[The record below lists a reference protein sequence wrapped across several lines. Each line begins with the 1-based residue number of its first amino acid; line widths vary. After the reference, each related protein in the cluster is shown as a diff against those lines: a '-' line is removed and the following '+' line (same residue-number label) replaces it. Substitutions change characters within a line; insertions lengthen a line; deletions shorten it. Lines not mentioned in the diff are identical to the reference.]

1 MRIALTRPLP
11 GDFVLPDVPGAE
23 VVTGPERGFPSRE
36 ALHEFVR
43 GASALVTWVSERV
56 DGALLDAAGA
66 SGGDSGG
73 GGLRVVNNFAVGY
86 DNIDL
91 DACRARGVVVC
102 NTPDA
107 VTDGTADVAVLLML
121 AAARRLSAG
130 DRYAR
135 SGAWAEGGVLGP
147 RDFLGQP
154 VSGRTLLIVGAG
166 RIGYQ
171 TALRMIGWG
180 MRVLYVARSPKP
192 EFEHPPLCARRV
204 ELDEGLREADFVT
217 IHTPLTEE
225 TRHLIDA
232 RRLGLMKETAVLVNT
247 ARGPVVDEGALAR
260 ALREGRIFAA
270 GLDVFE
276 QEPKVHPELV
286 GLENVVML
294 PHIGS
299 GNWRGRAAMTALCA
313 ENINR
318 VLSGRE
324 ARTRIA

>member
-1 MRIALTRPLP
+1 M
-11 GDFVLPDVPGAE
+11 
-23 VVTGPERGFPSRE
+23 
-36 ALHEFVR
+36 
-43 GASALVTWVSERV
+43 
-56 DGALLDAAGA
+56 
-66 SGGDSGG
+66 
-73 GGLRVVNNFAVGY
+73 
-86 DNIDL
+86 
-91 DACRARGVVVC
+91 
-102 NTPDA
+102 
-107 VTDGTADVAVLLML
+107 
-121 AAARRLSAG
+121 
-130 DRYAR
+130 
-135 SGAWAEGGVLGP
+135 
-147 RDFLGQP
+147 
-154 VSGRTLLIVGAG
+154 
-166 RIGYQ
+166 
-171 TALRMIGWG
+171 
-180 MRVLYVARSPKP
+180 
-192 EFEHPPLCARRV
+192 CARRV

>member
-107 VTDGTADVAVLLML
+107 VTDGTS
-121 AAARRLSAG
+121 RRW
-130 DRYAR
+130 R
-135 SGAWAEGGVLGP
+135 
-147 RDFLGQP
+147 
-154 VSGRTLLIVGAG
+154 
-166 RIGYQ
+166 
-171 TALRMIGWG
+171 
-180 MRVLYVARSPKP
+180 
-192 EFEHPPLCARRV
+192 
-204 ELDEGLREADFVT
+204 
-217 IHTPLTEE
+217 
-225 TRHLIDA
+225 
-232 RRLGLMKETAVLVNT
+232 
-247 ARGPVVDEGALAR
+247 
-260 ALREGRIFAA
+260 
-270 GLDVFE
+270 
-276 QEPKVHPELV
+276 
-286 GLENVVML
+286 
-294 PHIGS
+294 
-299 GNWRGRAAMTALCA
+299 RGR
-313 ENINR
+313 
-318 VLSGRE
+318 
-324 ARTRIA
+324 